1 MSSETRKKYIQYTV
15 SLLLFGAAMWYVQRE
30 VDFAGVMGA
39 LGNINYW
46 WVVATLPIV
55 VVSHWIRAVRWRTML
70 ESANSHVSTLNAF
83 SATMV
88 GYLLNNIIPRG
99 GELLRPFIL
108 ARRENI
114 PVAKVVATVFVER
127 IVDLIS
133 LLILAL
139 TTFVLFQEQIQEAFP
154 AVSENFIPFIIIV
167 LTCALV
173 GVVLLLRTNIGSWA
187 LKKIVMPLSPKWY
200 EKLESQLES
209 FIDGFS
215 ILGEPGRYVRVF
227 GETLL
232 MWTLY
237 VVPLYMIFEAFGL
250 TESYG
255 LGIIDANVLCVTT
268 TLAIIVPVPG
278 AVGTFHSAAM
288 LTLTIIYGIPSE
300 TAVAWGV
307 IAHAIGYV
315 VNNLVGGICFIREQR
330 QGVLRKN
337 VSLDQP
343 GVG

>member
-1 MSSETRKKYIQYTV
+1 MNSEQKRKFVQYAV
-15 SLLLFGAAMWYVQRE
+15 SLLLFAGAMWYVQRE
-30 VDFAGVMGA
+30 VDFAGVWDS
-39 LGNINYW
+39 LKTVNYW
-46 WVVATLPIV
+46 WIVATLPIV
-55 VVSHWIRAVRWRTML
+55 VLSHWIRAVRWRTML

-139 TTFVLFQEQIQEAFP
+139 TTFILFQEQIQEAFP
-154 AVSENFIPFIIIV
+154 AISEKFVPFIIGI
-167 LTCALV
+167 LATALV
-173 GVVLLLRTNIGSWA
+173 GVVLLLRTNFGQWVLAKVVKPFSE
-187 LKKIVMPLSPKWY
+187 KWY
-200 EKLESQLES
+200 AKLEAQLES

-215 ILGEPGRYVRVF
+215 ILGEPGRYIRVF

-232 MWTLY
+232 MWSLY
-237 VVPLYMIFEAFGL
+237 VIPLYMIFEAFGL
-250 TESYG
+250 TDSYG

-307 IAHAIGYV
+307 IAHAMGYM
-315 VNNLVGGICFIREQR
+315 VNNLAGGMCFIREQR
-330 QGVLRKN
+330 QGVLSKN
-337 VSLDQP
+337 VSLENP
-343 GVG
+343 G